1 MRRLTLE
8 EKISMIHGAELFR
21 TAPVER
27 LGIPALVMSD
37 GPMGVRQE
45 FEPDRWKCVGN
56 HDDYVTYLPCNSA
69 LASTWNRE
77 LARAAGEVLGAEA
90 RGRGKDVILGPGVN
104 IKRSPLCGRN
114 FEYFSEDPFLTK
126 EMAVPY
132 IQGVQNWDVA
142 ACVKHFAANNQETQR
157 LWVDVKIDEKA
168 LREIYLPAFYD
179 AVKKGGSY
187 TIMGAYNR
195 LYGEHCCQSDFLL
208 NQVLRKEWGYDG
220 VVISDWGGVH
230 DTAEAAKS
238 QLDIEMSVTSDF
250 DQYFMAEPLRKL
262 IGEGEEPVTAADA
275 DGGLMLEE
283 TVEEER
289 RMPEKTVDE
298 EEHRILAKN
307 AEEYSQTQEKSMDE
321 EERRILAKAV
331 DEKVVRIL
339 MLMMRLHMLGGA
351 RKSGAYNT
359 PEHRQAALDAARESV
374 VLLKNDAGILPLSP
388 EDTKEVL
395 VIGENADLQHAPGG
409 GSAEIK
415 ALYEITPLMGIKML
429 LGGNAKVTYV
439 KGYCQEPK
447 EEGTET
453 NWQETSLENGGGG
466 VGKTSGGDD
475 LRESGRDAVGEAE
488 PGNSVQDAAVET
500 AKENCAQD
508 AAVET
513 AHGNCAQDAAKNDA
527 ASFAQYRRQL
537 REEAVRKAKEF
548 DRVIF
553 VGGLNHEY
561 DCEGNDRAD
570 MKLPYGQDVLIQEL
584 LQANPNTVVVL
595 VGGSPVEMGSWI
607 DCADSLVWSW
617 YAGMEGGR
625 ALAEVLFGRINPSG
639 KLPESFYKTHTD
651 CSAHAWGQ
659 FAETESVDYAEGIFV
674 GYRYLDARGIEPEFC
689 FGHGLSYTSFAYETA
704 GLIEEDGKVYADCR
718 VTNTG
723 NMAGKETVQIYL
735 APKSRKKDEAVQ
747 QLKGFEKVYLEPGE
761 SKTVRVE
768 VEGYSEGMKVRVGS
782 SLKEIRVEMA

>member
-1 MRRLTLE
+1 MENKQTLRNEAEALMRKLTLE
-8 EKISMIHGAELFR
+8 EKIGMIHGAELFC

-45 FEPDRWKCVGN
+45 FEPDNWKSVGN

-69 LASTWNRE
+69 LAATWNRE

-142 ACVKHFAANNQETQR
+142 ACVKHFAVNNQETQR

-208 NQVLRKEWGYDG
+208 NQVLRKEWDYDG

-230 DTAEAAKS
+230 DTAEAAES

-262 IGEGEEPVTAADA
+262 IEG
-275 DGGLMLEE
+275 
-283 TVEEER
+283 
-289 RMPEKTVDE
+289 
-298 EEHRILAKN
+298 
-307 AEEYSQTQEKSMDE
+307 E

-339 MLMMRLHMLGGA
+339 MLMMRLHMLGGE

-439 KGYCQEPK
+439 KGYCQDPK

-475 LRESGRDAVGEAE
+475 LRESGRDAAAEAE
-488 PGNSVQDAAVET
+488 QGNSMQDAAAET
-500 AKENCAQD
+500 AQGNCMQN
-508 AAVET
+508 AAAET
-513 AHGNCAQDAAKNDA
+513 AQGNCMKNAAENDA
-527 ASFAQYRRQL
+527 ASLAQYRRQL

-570 MKLPYGQDVLIQEL
+570 MKLPYGQDILLQEL
-584 LQANPNTVVVL
+584 LRANPNTVIVM
-595 VGGSPVEMGSWI
+595 VGGSPVEMGSWVSR
-607 DCADSLVWSW
+607 ADSLVWSW

-625 ALAEVLFGRINPSG
+625 ALAEVLFGRSNPSG

-689 FGHGLSYTSFAYETA
+689 FGHGLSYTSFAYEA
-704 GLIEEDGKVYADCR
+704 AELIEEDGKVYVDCR

-723 NMAGKETVQIYL
+723 NMAGKETVQVYL
-735 APKSRKKDEAVQ
+735 APKNRKEDEAVQ

-782 SLKEIRVEMA
+782 SLKEIRTEMA